1 MSKNKTFKH
10 NSMTTKQIISLSIT
24 AIFLIGLFIYLLV
37 YGTHLIVALLIIL
50 FLFLFSFGLI
60 YNSNKISLSKFFSRS
75 RNKYPSSRNRSKK
88 QYKIRIPK
96 TDTPETLK
104 FTYNRPL
111 IRKCSNCGMIL
122 TRNMKKCPNC
132 ESAIE

>member
-1 MSKNKTFKH
+1 MSENKAFIYNFMNKR
-10 NSMTTKQIISLSIT
+10 QIISLLII
-24 AIFLIGLFIYLLV
+24 IFLLIVLFIYLLV
-37 YGTHLIVALLIIL
+37 YGTHLIVAFLIVL

-75 RNKYPSSRNRSKK
+75 RDKYPSSRDRSKK
-88 QYKIRIPK
+88 QYKIQIPK

-104 FTYNRPL
+104 FTYHSPL
-111 IRKCSNCGMIL
+111 IRKCPNCGMIL